1 MEHLDDK
8 LVRVNTLKAGQLIQ
22 TTKGRIY
29 VLVQMVDVPYEGV
42 RIEIAECGRKKIDT
56 VRSMID
62 PNTMVTPVEADF
74 FVGSDCVHRTYKDE
88 DSNEELVV
96 MPSDPRTGTPH
107 QIRRCIGCK
116 RTIPNSAG
124 ISSRCKGCA
133 RSYRKQHSGH
143 TNHRFGRKFNKGQ

>member
-8 LVRVNTLKAGQLIQ
+8 LVRINTLKAGQLIQ

-42 RIEIAECGRKKIDT
+42 RVEIAECGKKKIDS
-56 VRSMID
+56 VCSLID

-88 DSNEELVV
+88 DDEELVV
-96 MPSDPRTGTPH
+96 MPADKRTGTP
-107 QIRRCIGCK
+107 QPIKRCIQCK
-116 RTIPNSAG
+116 RTMSSTDIL
-124 ISSRCKGCA
+124 SRCKACA
-133 RSYRKQHSGH
+133 RSYRKQHKQRMR
-143 TNHRFGRKFNKGQ
+143 TRPLK